1 MKRKFIGI
9 DFGSQNTRVYSSSSS
24 SIIFNEPTCV
34 ALDTNTNR
42 VFETGYLANKIQGKS
57 PYNYRLVFPVING
70 MISDV
75 DCAVSFLENAIEEV
89 KNEAGLR
96 GFSVVFSAPSD
107 MSKVN
112 HNALVEIGKKLQAK
126 EIYMES
132 QAKMAA
138 IGSGENIFSPQATLV
153 CNIGSGITDIACVSM
168 GEIVSCTTTS
178 IAGDAL
184 DDAIRRYLVKEKHL
198 LIGKKSAQMV
208 KMRVGNVS
216 FVNDGMLVEV
226 KGKDT
231 MTSLPSSCIV
241 SSSELKKVL
250 VQMVSMISLKISDV
264 IQDLDPE
271 LASDLTQNG
280 LIITGGGASL
290 TGLKEFMQA
299 ELSIPVRVIHNP
311 ADKVI
316 EGIALFIK
324 NIEEQERI
332 NTKRG

>member
-9 DFGSQNTRVYSSSSS
+9 DFGSQNTRVYSSISS
-24 SIIFNEPTCV
+24 SIIFNESTCV

-42 VFETGYLANKIQGKS
+42 VFETGYLANKIQGKA
-57 PYNYRLVFPVING
+57 PYNYKLIYPVING

-75 DCAVSFLENAIEEV
+75 DSAVSFLEKAIQEV
-89 KNEAGLR
+89 KSEVGLR
-96 GFSVVFSAPSD
+96 GFSIVFSAPSS
-107 MSKVN
+107 MTKVN
-112 HNALVEIGKKLQAK
+112 HNALIEIGKRLQAK
-126 EIYMES
+126 EIYIES

-153 CNIGSGITDIACVSM
+153 CNIGYGVTDIACTSM
-168 GEIVSCTTTS
+168 GEIVSCTTS
-178 IAGDAL
+178 NIAGEAL

-208 KMRVGNVS
+208 KMRIGNVS
-216 FVNDGMLVEV
+216 FVNNGMLVEV

-241 SSSELKKVL
+241 SSSELKKVF
-250 VQMVSMISLKISDV
+250 VQMISMITLKISDV

-271 LASDLTQNG
+271 LASDLTTNG
-280 LIITGGGASL
+280 LIITGGTASL
-290 TGLKEFMQA
+290 SGLKEYMQA

-311 ADKVI
+311 SDKVI
-316 EGIALFIK
+316 DGIASYIK
-324 NIEEQERI
+324 KIEE
-332 NTKRG
+332 